1 MELYGIRGALPF
13 AAFGGEA
20 RLAGGAAAEPP
31 QQRPGPEP
39 AFPAKR
45 AVFPFPGQLS
55 TSRDMG
61 AGKKQKISFPR
72 NQSDAFGVLGI

>member
-31 QQRPGPEP
+31 QQRPGLEP

-61 AGKKQKISFPR
+61 AGKKTKNLFSPQPI
-72 NQSDAFGVLGI
+72 

>member
-1 MELYGIRGALPF
+1 MELCGIRGALPF

-31 QQRPGPEP
+31 QQRPGARTGVSCEKGRFPVSRA
-39 AFPAKR
+39 AFDQ
-45 AVFPFPGQLS
+45 PGHGRRQ
-55 TSRDMG
+55 
-61 AGKKQKISFPR
+61 KKISFPR

>member
-20 RLAGGAAAEPP
+20 RLAGGAAAPP

-61 AGKKQKISFPR
+61 AGKKTKNLFSPQPI
-72 NQSDAFGVLGI
+72 

>member
-20 RLAGGAAAEPP
+20 RLVGGAAAPPP

-45 AVFPFPGQLS
+45 AVFPFLGQLS

-61 AGKKQKISFPR
+61 AGKKTKNLFSPQPI
-72 NQSDAFGVLGI
+72 

>member
-13 AAFGGEA
+13 AAKGGEA
-20 RLAGGAAAEPP
+20 RLAGGAAAEPQ

-39 AFPAKR
+39 AFSAKR

-61 AGKKQKISFPR
+61 AGKKTKNLFSPQPI
-72 NQSDAFGVLGI
+72 